1 MGHSKGSAKGKV
13 YSLKCICKNPERSQ
27 TNDLMLHLQLLTIQ
41 EEAKAKTSRRKDKIK
56 IRSKINEIE
65 TEKTYKDSTK

>member
-1 MGHSKGSAKGKV
+1 
-13 YSLKCICKNPERSQ
+13 
-27 TNDLMLHLQLLTIQ
+27 MLHLQLLTIQ